1 MSQELIGIIIAAIA
15 LSAILVPGQWALR
28 RDIAALSERIW
39 PDLKACSRASQ
50 SLRLKPRL
58 SETRIAGRSVFCFL
72 TLKFKSQLMHRS
84 IFTVVFAC
92 VTSLLP
98 GAAQAQDIGFY
109 GGVSGSHARLV
120 TAGPSTVNNTPAI
133 PFLIPFLEGEV
144 PPTIST
150 HMSIVEDIRRAGW
163 KGYAGYNFHR
173 FFGVEAEYTH
183 SVRVQ
188 TRITSSTTFPDF
200 IAPGLIPSDTSIKTD
215 LTQNTSGV
223 VLAAVA
229 RYPLGGRWEA
239 FSKLGGFLSG
249 TRTRIDSTDSSGG
262 LGGGIGFPVLE
273 GWLGTATELA
283 GTFIGSPPAISSMNL
298 RAAGLQPG
306 AGRVEQNSLTWGL
319 GLTYRL
325 SANLR
330 VRTEWERLDDGLNLV
345 GAGLQLNWNWPSWP

>member
-1 MSQELIGIIIAAIA
+1 M
-15 LSAILVPGQWALR
+15 
-28 RDIAALSERIW
+28 
-39 PDLKACSRASQ
+39 
-50 SLRLKPRL
+50 
-58 SETRIAGRSVFCFL
+58 RIAGRFVFCFL
-72 TLKFKSQLMHRS
+72 TPKYKSQLMHRS

-92 VTSLLP
+92 VANLLP

-109 GGVSGSHARLV
+109 GGISGSHARLV
-120 TAGPSTVNNTPAI
+120 TAGPSTVNNTTTISFVI
-133 PFLIPFLEGEV
+133 PFFENEV

-150 HMSIVEDIRRAGW
+150 RLSMIEDIRRAGW

-188 TRITSSTTFPDF
+188 TRITSSVTFPNF

-215 LTQNTSGV
+215 LTENTSGV

-239 FSKLGGFLSG
+239 FGRLGGFLSG
-249 TRTRIDSTDSSGG
+249 THTRIGSTDSSGAI
-262 LGGGIGFPVLE
+262 GGPSIGVPFF
-273 GWLGTATELA
+273 GTAPELS
-283 GTFIGSPPAISSMNL
+283 GTFIGSPTAISSFNL
-298 RAAGLQPG
+298 GPTVLPRG
-306 AGRVEQNSLTWGL
+306 ADRVEENSLTWGL

-330 VRTEWERLDDGLNLV
+330 ARTEWERLDDGLNLF
-345 GAGLQLNWNWPSWP
+345 GAGLQLNWNWPTGP

>member
-1 MSQELIGIIIAAIA
+1 
-15 LSAILVPGQWALR
+15 
-28 RDIAALSERIW
+28 
-39 PDLKACSRASQ
+39 
-50 SLRLKPRL
+50 
-58 SETRIAGRSVFCFL
+58 
-72 TLKFKSQLMHRS
+72 MHRS

-92 VTSLLP
+92 VASLLP
-98 GAAQAQDIGFY
+98 RTAQAQDIGFY

-120 TAGPSTVNNTPAI
+120 TAGPSTVNNTTAI
-133 PFLIPFLEGEV
+133 PFATPVFEGAV
-144 PPTIST
+144 SPTIST
-150 HMSIVEDIRRAGW
+150 RLSIVEDIRRAGW

-173 FFGVEAEYTH
+173 FFGVEAAYTH

-239 FSKLGGFLSG
+239 FGRLGGFLSG
-249 TRTRIDSTDSSGG
+249 TRHRIDSTDSSGG
-262 LGGGIGFPVLE
+262 SIGVPALQGRLVTAPELTGIL
-273 GWLGTATELA
+273 
-283 GTFIGSPPAISSMNL
+283 IGSLLNFGPTVLP
-298 RAAGLQPG
+298 RGV
-306 AGRVEQNSLTWGL
+306 GRVEQNSLTWGL

-330 VRTEWERLDDGLNLV
+330 ARTEWERLDDGLNLF
-345 GAGLQLNWNWPSWP
+345 GAGLQLNWNWPTGP

>member
-1 MSQELIGIIIAAIA
+1 
-15 LSAILVPGQWALR
+15 
-28 RDIAALSERIW
+28 
-39 PDLKACSRASQ
+39 
-50 SLRLKPRL
+50 
-58 SETRIAGRSVFCFL
+58 
-72 TLKFKSQLMHRS
+72 MHRS
-84 IFTVVFAC
+84 IFTLVFAC
-92 VTSLLP
+92 VASLLP

-109 GGVSGSHARLV
+109 GGISGSHARLV
-120 TAGPSTVNNTPAI
+120 TAGPSTVNNTTTI
-133 PFLIPFLEGEV
+133 PFASPVFESEV

-150 HMSIVEDIRRAGW
+150 RLSIVEDIRRAGW

-188 TRITSSTTFPDF
+188 TLLMSSTTFQNF

-215 LTQNTSGV
+215 LTQNISGV

-239 FSKLGGFLSG
+239 FGRLGGFLSG

-262 LGGGIGFPVLE
+262 SGGGVPVLQ
-273 GWLGTATELA
+273 GWVGTATDLF
-283 GTFIGSPPAISSMNL
+283 GTFVGSHYINSINL
-298 RAAGLQPG
+298 RPAGLQPG
-306 AGRVEQNSLTWGL
+306 AGRVKQNSLTWGL

-330 VRTEWERLDDGLNLV
+330 ARTEWERLDDGLNLF
-345 GAGLQLNWNWPSWP
+345 GAGLQLNWNWTTGP